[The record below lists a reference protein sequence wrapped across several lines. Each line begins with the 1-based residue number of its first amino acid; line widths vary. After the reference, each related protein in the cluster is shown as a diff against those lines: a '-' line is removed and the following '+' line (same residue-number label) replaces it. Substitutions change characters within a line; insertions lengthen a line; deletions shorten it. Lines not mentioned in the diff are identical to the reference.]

1 MSIENGTVH
10 WRQILRFLWL
20 TQAKFYQKDQNKFWN
35 EKSDKN
41 ISANLDYR
49 TESIEIGIFEHGT
62 FLSDSIEKKK
72 KLQLWK
78 VDFTFQ

>member
-1 MSIENGTVH
+1 M
-10 WRQILRFLWL
+10 WL

-62 FLSDSIEKKK
+62 FLSDSVEKQKEITTMKGGFYFTTGHKK
-72 KLQLWK
+72 QVKYQN
-78 VDFTFQ
+78 